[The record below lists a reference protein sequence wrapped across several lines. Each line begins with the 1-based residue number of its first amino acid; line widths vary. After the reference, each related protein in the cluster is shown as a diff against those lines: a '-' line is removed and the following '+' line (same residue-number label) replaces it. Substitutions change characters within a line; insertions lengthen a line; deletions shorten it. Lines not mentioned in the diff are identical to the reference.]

1 MKEELVAGTAALEAA
16 LPQETMAPEE
26 PHVLVAAWQSLRRN
40 KVALAG
46 ALALLF
52 MTLVALFPQYF
63 VLHSP
68 YEQNPALGA
77 KPPLFVDKETGWLF
91 LLGTDAIGRDL
102 LSRIVYGARVS
113 LAVGLTTVVISGTIG
128 VLIGLVSGF
137 YGGWVDNVLMRIV
150 DVFLAFPFVLLAL
163 CLVAILKPSLFIVI
177 VAISVRIWV
186 PYARLVRGS
195 ALSVREMEFVVGAR
209 AAGLNTLAIMFKYV
223 LPNVLAPAVVV
234 ATLSVG
240 RMIIIEASLSFL
252 GLGVPPP
259 NPTWGGMLADGRNYI
274 DSAWWICVFPG
285 MAIMLTVLS
294 TNLLGDWF
302 RDFIDPRLKGVD

>member
-1 MKEELVAGTAALEAA
+1 MKDELAVTAETLTHAFTAGD
-16 LPQETMAPEE
+16 MAPEE
-26 PHVLVAAWQSLRRN
+26 PPAWRAAWDSLFRN
-40 KVALAG
+40 KVAFAG
-46 ALALLF
+46 FLILF
-52 MTLVALFPQYF
+52 FMCLVALFPQHF
-63 VLHSP
+63 ILHSP
-68 YEQNPALGA
+68 YDQNPALGA
-77 KPPLFVDKETGWLF
+77 KPPLFVDKGTGQIF

-102 LSRIVYGARVS
+102 LARIVYGSRVS
-113 LAVGLTTVVISGTIG
+113 LTVGLTTVLISGTIG

-137 YGGWVDNVLMRIV
+137 FGGWVDNLLMRIV
-150 DVFLAFPFVLLAL
+150 DIFLAFPFVLLAL

-195 ALSVREMEFVVGAR
+195 TLAVREMEFVTGAK
-209 AAGLNTLAIMFKYV
+209 AAGLHTLSIMFKYV

-259 NPTWGGMLADGRNYI
+259 NPTWGGILADGRNYI
-274 DSAWWICVFPG
+274 DTAWWICFFPG
-285 MAIMLTVLS
+285 LAIMLTVLS

>member
-1 MKEELVAGTAALEAA
+1 MKEEFAVTAAALAPA
-16 LPQETMAPEE
+16 LPPEEMVPEE
-26 PHVLVAAWQSLRRN
+26 PPVWRAAWESLYHN

-46 ALALLF
+46 FLILLF
-52 MTLVALFPQYF
+52 MSLVALFPQYF
-63 VLHSP
+63 ILHSP
-68 YEQNPALGA
+68 YDQNPALGP
-77 KPPLFVDKETGWLF
+77 KPPLFTDKETGRLF
-91 LLGTDAIGRDL
+91 LMGTDSIGRDL
-102 LSRIVYGARVS
+102 LARIVYGARVS
-113 LAVGLTTVVISGTIG
+113 LTVGLTTVFISGTIG

-137 YGGWVDNVLMRIV
+137 FGGWVDNLLMRIV
-150 DVFLAFPFVLLAL
+150 DIFLAFPFVLLAL

-195 ALSVREMEFVVGAR
+195 TLAVREMEFVTGAK
-209 AAGLNTLAIMFKYV
+209 AAGLSTLSIMFKYV

-259 NPTWGGMLADGRNYI
+259 NPTWGGILADGRNYI
-274 DSAWWICVFPG
+274 DTAWWICVFPG
-285 MAIMLTVLS
+285 LAIMLTVLS